1 MFYCIAIGPLPK
13 MVQVCF
19 QYEQVTLG
27 GTVQPE
33 EECPPGPVQSTIRL
47 IDQWVL
53 CHFCWYN
60 LLPGLYRPF
69 RVSILLAS
77 VCVQQSARF
86 LFYFEKCHASV
97 PLFHCL
103 LDCGHVFR
111 VSGERGWPHLSSVIP
126 PDKKNRIKNVILG
139 KIVK

>member
-69 RVSILLAS
+69 RLWTCFP
-77 VCVQQSARF
+77 CVRRTR
-86 LFYFEKCHASV
+86 
-97 PLFHCL
+97 P
-103 LDCGHVFR
+103 G
-111 VSGERGWPHLSSVIP
+111 RGRLTNTTSTLNHLSSVIP
-126 PDKKNRIKNVILG
+126 PDKKIESKM
-139 KIVK
+139 